1 MPEKFQWLAQCHAE
15 DAQAVCS
22 GGGATN
28 FGSWWWSSGWCSQRR
43 MGWRA
48 SSTLWK
54 LLTILTSLP
63 AKEPSKGRP
72 TLPKSSNTRSRLSS
86 AAGHYG
92 RMVDEIQ
99 CFPHQLNALL
109 VAVTEQW
116 KRAGCTS
123 VGGSTQ
129 LRALLVGATS
139 SLDMVKGVKI
149 SVAQQ
154 RQTTET
160 WTRFMVHLILS
171 HLRRPKNTR
180 STGVKL
186 ETPGGMHTWPIG
198 RPLGSFRP
206 NEKVALEHKLR

>member
-1 MPEKFQWLAQCHAE
+1 M
-15 DAQAVCS
+15 
-22 GGGATN
+22 T
-28 FGSWWWSSGWCSQRR
+28 R
-43 MGWRA
+43 
-48 SSTLWK
+48 K

-72 TLPKSSNTRSRLSS
+72 TLPKSSNTRSRLSK

-116 KRAGCTS
+116 ERAGCTS

-139 SLDMVKGVKI
+139 SLDMVKGVKT
-149 SVAQQ
+149 SVAHQ

-171 HLRRPKNTR
+171 QLRRPKSTR

-186 ETPGGMHTWPIG
+186 ETPGGMHT
-198 RPLGSFRP
+198 
-206 NEKVALEHKLR
+206 

>member
-1 MPEKFQWLAQCHAE
+1 
-15 DAQAVCS
+15 
-22 GGGATN
+22 
-28 FGSWWWSSGWCSQRR
+28 

-72 TLPKSSNTRSRLSS
+72 TLPKSSNTRSRLSR

-116 KRAGCTS
+116 ERAGCTS

-171 HLRRPKNTR
+171 QLRRPKNTR

-206 NEKVALEHKLR
+206 NEKVTLEHKLR